1 MVDPITSSSA
11 NTTQKSANKNILG
24 KDDFMKLMIQQLKN
38 QDPLNPQDNSQFAA
52 QLAQF
57 TSLEQLSNLNQ
68 YMKQSIDANTTL
80 TQSINNALVTG
91 LIGKEV
97 KINGGEIQVNGQE
110 SITLGYDLPVEAKTA
125 QVKIYNESGALIKII
140 DGIQTGAGSNKLSWD
155 LSDNNGSKVKN
166 GKYTFEVEA
175 TNMSGEKMKLNLFKA
190 GTIDGVRFTELGT
203 VLLINGAQYSISDIT
218 EVLNPKNNGGGK

>member
-11 NTTQKSANKNILG
+11 NTTQRATGKATLG

-38 QDPLNPQDNSQFAA
+38 QDPLNPQDSSQFAA

-80 TQSINNALVTG
+80 TQSINNTLVTG

-97 KINGGEIQVNGQE
+97 KINGGDIQVNGQE
-110 SITLGYDLPVEAKTA
+110 SITLGYDLPVIAKTA
-125 QVKIYNESGALIKII
+125 QVKIYNESGTLVKII
-140 DGIQTGAGSNKLSWD
+140 DGVQTGAGSNKLSWD
-155 LSDNNGSKVKN
+155 LSDNSGSKVTN

-175 TNMSGEKMKLNLFKA
+175 INMSGEKMKLNLFKA
-190 GTIDGVRFTELGT
+190 GTIDGVRFTEFGT
-203 VLLINGAQYSISDIT
+203 VLLVNGAQYSISDIT
-218 EVLNPKNNGGGK
+218 EVLNPKSNGDGK